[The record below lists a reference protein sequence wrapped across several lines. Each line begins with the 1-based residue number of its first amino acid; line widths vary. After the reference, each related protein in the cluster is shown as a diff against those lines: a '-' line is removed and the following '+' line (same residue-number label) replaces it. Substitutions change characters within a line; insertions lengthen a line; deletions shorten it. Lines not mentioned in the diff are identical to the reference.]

1 MNTIVRQINFDM
13 DGTLCDFYGVE
24 GWLDD
29 LNNYDTRPYEIAK
42 PLLNLSVLA
51 RYLNKLQSKGYTINI
66 ISWLS
71 KTSTADFDERVTR
84 VKLEWLKKH
93 LKSVKFDNITIISY
107 GTPKHNFGKGILF
120 DDETKNRDSWIGLA
134 YDEKNILEI
143 LKNLL
148 TNA

>member
-29 LNNYDTRPYEIAK
+29 LNNYDTRPYAVAK

-51 RYLNKLQSKGYTINI
+51 RYLNKLQNKGYTINI

-107 GTPKHNFGKGILF
+107 GTPKQNFGKGILF
-120 DDETKNRDSWIGLA
+120 DDETKNRDNWVGLA

>member
-29 LNNYDTRPYEIAK
+29 LNNYDTRPYAIAK

-51 RYLNKLQSKGYTINI
+51 RYLNKLQNKGYTINI

-107 GTPKHNFGKGILF
+107 GTPKQNFGKGILF
-120 DDETKNRDSWIGLA
+120 DDETKNRDNWVGLA

>member
-29 LNNYDTRPYEIAK
+29 LDNYNTRPYEIAK

-71 KTSTADFDERVTR
+71 KISTADFDERVTR

-107 GTPKHNFGKGILF
+107 GTPKQNFGKGILF
-120 DDETKNRDSWIGLA
+120 DDETKNRDNWVGLA

>member
-29 LNNYDTRPYEIAK
+29 LDNYNTRPYEIAK

-51 RYLNKLQSKGYTINI
+51 RYLNKLQSKGYTVNI

-107 GTPKHNFGKGILF
+107 GTPKQNFGKGILF
-120 DDETKNRDSWIGLA
+120 DDETKNRDSWVGLA

-143 LKNLL
+143 LKSLL

>member
-1 MNTIVRQINFDM
+1 MTKAVRQINFDM

-29 LNNYDTRPYEIAK
+29 LNNYNTRPYAVAK
-42 PLLNLSVLA
+42 PLINLSVLA
-51 RYLNKLQSKGYTINI
+51 RYLNKLREKGYTINI

-71 KTSTADFDERVTR
+71 KTSTAEFDKAVTQ

-93 LKSVKFDNITIISY
+93 LKSVKFDNINIISY
-107 GTPKHNFGKGILF
+107 GTPKQNYGEGILF
-120 DDETKNRDSWIGLA
+120 DDETKNRDNWVGLA
-134 YDEKNILEI
+134 YDEKNILKI

>member
-29 LNNYDTRPYEIAK
+29 LDNYNTRPYEIAK

>member
-29 LNNYDTRPYEIAK
+29 LNNYDTRPYAIAK

-107 GTPKHNFGKGILF
+107 GTPKQNFGKGILF
-120 DDETKNRDSWIGLA
+120 DDETKNRDNWVGLA
-134 YDEKNILEI
+134 YDEKNILKI

>member
-29 LNNYDTRPYEIAK
+29 LDNYNTRPYEIAK

-71 KTSTADFDERVTR
+71 KISTADFDERVTR

-107 GTPKHNFGKGILF
+107 GTPKQNFGKGILF
-120 DDETKNRDSWIGLA
+120 DDETKNRDSWVGLA

>member
-29 LNNYDTRPYEIAK
+29 LDNYNTRPYEIAK

-107 GTPKHNFGKGILF
+107 GTPKQNFGKGILF
-120 DDETKNRDSWIGLA
+120 DDETKNRDSWVGLA

>member
-29 LNNYDTRPYEIAK
+29 LDNYNTRPYEIAK

-71 KTSTADFDERVTR
+71 KASTADFDERVTR

-107 GTPKHNFGKGILF
+107 GTPKQNFGKGILF
-120 DDETKNRDSWIGLA
+120 DDETKNRDSWVGLA

-143 LKNLL
+143 LKSLL

>member
-29 LNNYDTRPYEIAK
+29 LNNYDTRPYAVAK
-42 PLLNLSVLA
+42 PLVNLSILA

-107 GTPKHNFGKGILF
+107 GTPKQNFGKGILF
-120 DDETKNRDSWIGLA
+120 DDETKNRDSWVGLA

-143 LKNLL
+143 LKSLL

>member
-1 MNTIVRQINFDM
+1 MSTIVRQINFDM

-29 LNNYDTRPYEIAK
+29 LNNYDTRPYAVAK
-42 PLLNLSVLA
+42 PLVNLSILA

-107 GTPKHNFGKGILF
+107 GTPKQNFGKGILF
-120 DDETKNRDSWIGLA
+120 DDETKNRDSWVGLA

>member
-1 MNTIVRQINFDM
+1 MDTIVRQINFDM

-29 LNNYDTRPYEIAK
+29 LDNYNTRPYEIAK

-51 RYLNKLQSKGYTINI
+51 RYLNKLQSKGYTVNI

-107 GTPKHNFGKGILF
+107 GTPKQNFGKGILF
-120 DDETKNRDSWIGLA
+120 DDETKNRDSWVGLA

-143 LKNLL
+143 LKSLL

>member
-1 MNTIVRQINFDM
+1 MTKAVRQINFDM

-29 LNNYDTRPYEIAK
+29 LNNYNTRPYAVAK
-42 PLLNLSVLA
+42 PLINLSILA
-51 RYLNKLQSKGYTINI
+51 RYLNKLREKGYTINI

-71 KTSTADFDERVTR
+71 KTSTAEFDKAVTQ

-93 LKSVKFDNITIISY
+93 LKSVKFDNINIISY
-107 GTPKHNFGKGILF
+107 GTPKQNYGEGILF
-120 DDETKNRDSWIGLA
+120 DDETKNRDNWVGLA
-134 YDEKNILEI
+134 YDEKNILKI

>member
-29 LNNYDTRPYEIAK
+29 LNNYDTRPYAIAK

-134 YDEKNILEI
+134 YDEKNILEV

-148 TNA
+148 TKA

>member
-29 LNNYDTRPYEIAK
+29 LNNYDTRPYAVAK

-107 GTPKHNFGKGILF
+107 GTPKQNYGEGILF
-120 DDETKNRDSWIGLA
+120 DDETKNRDNWIGLA

-143 LKNLL
+143 LKSLL

>member
-1 MNTIVRQINFDM
+1 MDTIVRQINFDM

-29 LNNYDTRPYEIAK
+29 LDNYDTRPYEIAK

-107 GTPKHNFGKGILF
+107 GTPKQNYGEGILF
-120 DDETKNRDSWIGLA
+120 DDETKNRDNWIGLA

>member
-1 MNTIVRQINFDM
+1 MSTIVRQINFDM

-29 LNNYDTRPYEIAK
+29 LNNYDTRPYAVAK
-42 PLLNLSVLA
+42 PLVNVSILA

-107 GTPKHNFGKGILF
+107 GTPKQNFGKGILF
-120 DDETKNRDSWIGLA
+120 DDETKNRDSWVGLA

>member
-29 LNNYDTRPYEIAK
+29 LDNYNTRPYEIAK

-51 RYLNKLQSKGYTINI
+51 RYLNKLQSKGYTVNI

-107 GTPKHNFGKGILF
+107 GTPKQNFGKGILF
-120 DDETKNRDSWIGLA
+120 DDETKNRDSWVGLA

>member
-29 LNNYDTRPYEIAK
+29 LDNYDTRPYEIAK

-107 GTPKHNFGKGILF
+107 GTPKQNYGEGILF
-120 DDETKNRDSWIGLA
+120 DDETKNRDNWIGLA

>member
-29 LNNYDTRPYEIAK
+29 LNNYDTRPYAIAK

-107 GTPKHNFGKGILF
+107 GTPKQNFGKGILF
-120 DDETKNRDSWIGLA
+120 DDETKNRDSWVGLA

-148 TNA
+148 TKA

>member
-29 LNNYDTRPYEIAK
+29 LNNYDTRPYAIAK

-71 KTSTADFDERVTR
+71 KASTADFDERVTR

-107 GTPKHNFGKGILF
+107 GTPKQNFGKGILF
-120 DDETKNRDSWIGLA
+120 DDETKNRDSWVGLA

-143 LKNLL
+143 LKSLL

>member
-1 MNTIVRQINFDM
+1 MNTIVKQINFDM

-29 LNNYDTRPYEIAK
+29 LDNYNTRPYEIAK

-51 RYLNKLQSKGYTINI
+51 RYLNKLQSKGYTVNI

-107 GTPKHNFGKGILF
+107 GTPKQNFGKGILF
-120 DDETKNRDSWIGLA
+120 DDETKNRDSWVGLA

-143 LKNLL
+143 LKSLL

>member
-29 LNNYDTRPYEIAK
+29 LNNYDTRPYAIAK
-42 PLLNLSVLA
+42 PLLNLSVSA

-107 GTPKHNFGKGILF
+107 GTPKQNFGKGILF
-120 DDETKNRDSWIGLA
+120 DDETKNRDSWVGLA

-143 LKNLL
+143 LKSLL

>member
-29 LNNYDTRPYEIAK
+29 LNNYDTRPYAVAK

-107 GTPKHNFGKGILF
+107 GTPKQNFGKGILF
-120 DDETKNRDSWIGLA
+120 DDETKNRDNWVGLA

>member
-29 LNNYDTRPYEIAK
+29 LNNYDTRPYAIAK

-107 GTPKHNFGKGILF
+107 GTPKQNFGKGILF
-120 DDETKNRDSWIGLA
+120 DDETKNRDSWVGLA

>member
-1 MNTIVRQINFDM
+1 MTKAVRQINFDM

-29 LNNYDTRPYEIAK
+29 LNNYNTRPYAVAK
-42 PLLNLSVLA
+42 PLINLSILA
-51 RYLNKLQSKGYTINI
+51 RYLNKLRKKGYTINI

-71 KTSTADFDERVTR
+71 KTSTAEFDKAVTQ

-93 LKSVKFDNITIISY
+93 LKSVKFDNINIISY
-107 GTPKHNFGKGILF
+107 GTPKQNYGEGILF
-120 DDETKNRDSWIGLA
+120 DDETKNRDNWVGLA
-134 YDEKNILEI
+134 YDEKNILKI

>member
-13 DGTLCDFYGVE
+13 DGTLCDIYGVE

-29 LNNYDTRPYEIAK
+29 LDNYNTRPYEIAK

-107 GTPKHNFGKGILF
+107 GTPKQNFGKGILF
-120 DDETKNRDSWIGLA
+120 DDETKNRDSWVGLA

-143 LKNLL
+143 LKSLL

>member
-29 LNNYDTRPYEIAK
+29 LDNYNTRPYEIAK

-51 RYLNKLQSKGYTINI
+51 RYLNKLQSKGYTVNI
-66 ISWLS
+66 LPWLS

-107 GTPKHNFGKGILF
+107 GIPKQNFGKGILF
-120 DDETKNRDSWIGLA
+120 DDETKNRDNWVGLA

>member
-29 LNNYDTRPYEIAK
+29 LDNYNTRPYEIAK

-51 RYLNKLQSKGYTINI
+51 RYLNKLQNKGYTINI

-107 GTPKHNFGKGILF
+107 GTPKQNYGEGILF
-120 DDETKNRDSWIGLA
+120 DDETKNRDNWIGLA

>member
-29 LNNYDTRPYEIAK
+29 LDNYNTRPYEIAK

-51 RYLNKLQSKGYTINI
+51 RYLNKLQSKGYTVNI

-107 GTPKHNFGKGILF
+107 GTPKQDFGKGILF
-120 DDETKNRDSWIGLA
+120 DDETKNRDSWVGLA

-143 LKNLL
+143 LKSLL

>member
-29 LNNYDTRPYEIAK
+29 LNNYNTRPYAIAK

-71 KTSTADFDERVTR
+71 KASTADFDERVTR

-143 LKNLL
+143 LKSLL
-148 TNA
+148 TKA

>member
-1 MNTIVRQINFDM
+1 MTKAVRQINFDM

-29 LNNYDTRPYEIAK
+29 LNNYNTRPYAVAK
-42 PLLNLSVLA
+42 PLINLSILA
-51 RYLNKLQSKGYTINI
+51 RYLNKLREKGYTINI

-71 KTSTADFDERVTR
+71 KTSTAEFDKAVTQ

-93 LKSVKFDNITIISY
+93 LKSVKFDNINIISY
-107 GTPKHNFGKGILF
+107 GTPKQNYGKGILF
-120 DDETKNRDSWIGLA
+120 DDETKNRDNWCGLA
-134 YDEKNILEI
+134 YDEKNILQI

>member
-1 MNTIVRQINFDM
+1 MDTIVRQINFDM

-29 LNNYDTRPYEIAK
+29 LDNYNTRPYEIAK

-107 GTPKHNFGKGILF
+107 GTPKQNYGEGILF
-120 DDETKNRDSWIGLA
+120 DDETKNRDNWIGLA

>member
-71 KTSTADFDERVTR
+71 KTSTADFDEKVTR

>member
-29 LNNYDTRPYEIAK
+29 LNNYDTRPYAVAK

-71 KTSTADFDERVTR
+71 KISTADFDERVTR

-107 GTPKHNFGKGILF
+107 GTPKQNFGKGILF
-120 DDETKNRDSWIGLA
+120 DDETKNRDNWVGLA

>member
-1 MNTIVRQINFDM
+1 MTETVRQINFDM

-29 LNNYDTRPYEIAK
+29 LNNYNTRPYAVAK
-42 PLLNLSVLA
+42 PLINLSILA
-51 RYLNKLQSKGYTINI
+51 RYLNKLREKGYTINI

-71 KTSTADFDERVTR
+71 KTSTAEFDKAVTQ

-93 LKSVKFDNITIISY
+93 LKSVKFDNINIISY
-107 GTPKHNFGKGILF
+107 GTPKQNYGEGILF
-120 DDETKNRDSWIGLA
+120 DDETKNRDNWVGLA
-134 YDEKNILEI
+134 YDEKNILQI

-148 TNA
+148 TKA

>member
-29 LNNYDTRPYEIAK
+29 LNNYDTRPYAIAK

-71 KTSTADFDERVTR
+71 KTSTVDFDERVTR

-107 GTPKHNFGKGILF
+107 GTPKQNFGKGILF
-120 DDETKNRDSWIGLA
+120 DDETKNRDNWIGLA

-148 TNA
+148 KNA

>member
-24 GWLDD
+24 GWSDD
-29 LNNYDTRPYEIAK
+29 LDNYNTRPYEIAK

-51 RYLNKLQSKGYTINI
+51 RYLNKLQSKGYTVNI

-84 VKLEWLKKH
+84 VK
-93 LKSVKFDNITIISY
+93 
-107 GTPKHNFGKGILF
+107 
-120 DDETKNRDSWIGLA
+120 
-134 YDEKNILEI
+134 
-143 LKNLL
+143 
-148 TNA
+148 